1 MGSIVFLYVAIGIVC
16 GICLTVSIV
25 ISALVRSNN
34 IGQNEEKKAEYVDY
48 TTFVYH
54 ASMTATARLTISMDI
69 IRIESDPSIS
79 HRSL

>member
-1 MGSIVFLYVAIGIVC
+1 M
-16 GICLTVSIV
+16 LTVSIV

-54 ASMTATARLTISMDI
+54 AKYD
-69 IRIESDPSIS
+69 S
-79 HRSL
+79 HSPINYFDGYYKD

>member
-54 ASMTATARLTISMDI
+54 AKYD
-69 IRIESDPSIS
+69 S
-79 HRSL
+79 HSAINYFDGYYKE

>member
-34 IGQNEEKKAEYVDY
+34 IGQNEEKKRNMLIMP
-48 TTFVYH
+48 H
-54 ASMTATARLTISMDI
+54 LCIMQSMTVTARLTISMAI
-69 IRIESDPSIS
+69 IRIESDPSIL

>member
-54 ASMTATARLTISMDI
+54 AKYELTISMDI

>member
-54 ASMTATARLTISMDI
+54 AKYDSHSPINYTMDI

>member
-34 IGQNEEKKAEYVDY
+34 IG
-48 TTFVYH
+48 
-54 ASMTATARLTISMDI
+54 
-69 IRIESDPSIS
+69 
-79 HRSL
+79 

>member
-34 IGQNEEKKAEYVDY
+34 IGQNEEKKRN
-48 TTFVYH
+48 TLIILH
-54 ASMTATARLTISMDI
+54 LCIMQSMTATARLTISMDI